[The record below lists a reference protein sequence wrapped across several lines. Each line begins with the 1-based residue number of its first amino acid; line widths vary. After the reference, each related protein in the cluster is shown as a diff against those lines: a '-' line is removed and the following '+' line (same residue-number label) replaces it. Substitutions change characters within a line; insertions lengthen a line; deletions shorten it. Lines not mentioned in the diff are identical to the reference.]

1 MNENDLNYFAGF
13 FDGEGSICIL
23 KRQTRKTN
31 WNPEYRLQVAIGQND
46 GATLDWIMNL
56 FGGHLHQVKRDDS
69 YYWIVSNR
77 QAYTILKQVNPY
89 LKYKKPQAELA
100 IKFYEDS
107 YLVRKNPI
115 PKETL
120 EKREQFSIEMKRLKK
135 VFTKADLVSMK
146 MIAGSTT
153 KRADPKGM

>member
-1 MNENDLNYFAGF
+1 MNTNDLIYFAGF

-46 GATLDWIMNL
+46 GATLDWILTL
-56 FGGHLHQVKRDDS
+56 FGGHLHRVRRDSS
-69 YYWIVSNR
+69 YYWLTSNR
-77 QAYTILKQVNPY
+77 HAYEVLKQVSPY

-107 YLVRKNPI
+107 YLIRMKPI
-115 PKETL
+115 PQGVLK
-120 EKREQFSIEMKRLKK
+120 KREQFLVEMKGLKHI
-135 VFTKADLVSMK
+135 FTEAKLVSVK
-146 MIAGSTT
+146 TIAGSTT
-153 KRADPKGM
+153 KRVNPKGM